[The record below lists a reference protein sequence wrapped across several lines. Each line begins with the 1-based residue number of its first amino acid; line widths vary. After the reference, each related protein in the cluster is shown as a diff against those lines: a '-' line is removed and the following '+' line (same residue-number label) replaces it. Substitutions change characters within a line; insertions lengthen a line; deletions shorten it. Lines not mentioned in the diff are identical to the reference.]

1 MGVKEVLDKYGL
13 KNVSQVIDLLG
24 LMGDTADNI
33 PGCPGVGEKTAQ
45 KLLVEFD
52 SVENLLEN
60 TDKLKGAIQKKVS
73 ENAEMIRFSKFLA
86 TIRTDAPIEFDAESC
101 VRREP
106 NNEELIK
113 IYRELEFRAFINKI
127 EKNNGGAEDKKVNT
141 PTPSSNSI
149 EKNPAQRSLFDLFD
163 EPESEINV
171 KDESLKD
178 LSETPHTYSL
188 LDDDSQIN
196 TLVDKLSKDKGFA
209 FSAIADG
216 TDPITSNIIG
226 ISVSE
231 KRGEAYYIP
240 FSQSNKKDRLEIL
253 KPVFENENIEKVG
266 HNIKFGIIL
275 LRRNGVRVR
284 GKLFDTMLAHYLLN
298 PELNHDMEYLTETYL
313 RYKSISIVS
322 IIGAKGKKQR
332 NLGEF
337 PATDILDYVCEASDQ
352 TLRLKEFFGPLMKSE
367 NVDHLFYEIE
377 MPLVY
382 VLADMEYTGVTLDTE
397 ALKESTEYVANRIL
411 ELENEIYDLAG
422 MEFKINSTKQVG
434 EVLFERLKLDEKA
447 KKTKSGSYSTSEDIL
462 DKLKAKH
469 PIIGK
474 ILEYRGLKKLLST
487 YMEALPELI
496 NPQTGRIH
504 TSYNQAVTST
514 GRLSSTNPNLQ
525 NIPIRDE
532 MGKVIRKAFVP
543 NEPGCTFFSADYSQ
557 IELRIMAHLSKD
569 VNMIE
574 AFRSGE
580 DIHAATAAKIYGVDI
595 KDVTSDMRRKAKT
608 ANFGIIYGISV
619 FGLAERLDIP
629 RTEAKE
635 LIDGYFLT
643 YPGVKAYIDE
653 SINIAKEKGYA
664 ETIYNRRRYLPDI
677 NSGNA
682 IVRGYAE
689 RNAVNAP
696 IQGSAADIIKV
707 AMIRIFNRF
716 EKEGLKS
723 KMILQVHDELNFSVP
738 EDELSKVREIVL
750 EEMEN
755 VVKLSVPMIAD
766 CGSGKN
772 WLEAH

>member
-1 MGVKEVLDKYGL
+1 
-13 KNVSQVIDLLG
+13 
-24 LMGDTADNI
+24 
-33 PGCPGVGEKTAQ
+33 
-45 KLLVEFD
+45 
-52 SVENLLEN
+52 
-60 TDKLKGAIQKKVS
+60 
-73 ENAEMIRFSKFLA
+73 
-86 TIRTDAPIEFDAESC
+86 
-101 VRREP
+101 
-106 NNEELIK
+106 
-113 IYRELEFRAFINKI
+113 
-127 EKNNGGAEDKKVNT
+127 
-141 PTPSSNSI
+141 
-149 EKNPAQRSLFDLFD
+149 
-163 EPESEINV
+163 
-171 KDESLKD
+171 
-178 LSETPHTYSL
+178 
-188 LDDDSQIN
+188 
-196 TLVDKLSKDKGFA
+196 
-209 FSAIADG
+209 
-216 TDPITSNIIG
+216 
-226 ISVSE
+226 
-231 KRGEAYYIP
+231 
-240 FSQSNKKDRLEIL
+240 
-253 KPVFENENIEKVG
+253 
-266 HNIKFGIIL
+266 
-275 LRRNGVRVR
+275 
-284 GKLFDTMLAHYLLN
+284 
-298 PELNHDMEYLTETYL
+298 
-313 RYKSISIVS
+313 
-322 IIGAKGKKQR
+322 
-332 NLGEF
+332 
-337 PATDILDYVCEASDQ
+337 
-352 TLRLKEFFGPLMKSE
+352 
-367 NVDHLFYEIE
+367 LFYEIE

-397 ALKESTEYVANRIL
+397 ALKESTEYVASRIL

-543 NEPGCTFFSADYSQ
+543 NESGCTFFSADYSQ